1 MSSRLR
7 DTHSYETQIIDAVR
21 SVNKALGGTYGT
33 SSAIHKSE
41 FNQYEVQLIDAIKG
55 IGRTLSGSGLSGVG
69 GGASSEELQAL
80 SRRVTKL
87 EQESFFRLVNGNVTL
102 KAEYSNLWVPGWLA
116 AGGVGTTGT
125 GGVSYLRQLE
135 DVYHDDYGILR
146 ANGDPVENGDVL
158 VYSSVGSTWV
168 AAANSASGT
177 VTNYGD
183 ITTQRIATVGTVD
196 IYNSVKWGSAGQTA
210 NTFQLT
216 VNGTT
221 KTVCLEGYSTG
232 GGGGAYTL
240 GTQTAAA
247 AAKGTMLGVNA
258 ISNDLSSTGS
268 ESSLIKWDSTNS
280 AWHFLGNI
288 YSDGWIA
295 AGGTGTPGGGGSGI
309 DLAAM
314 WASLTNSVADAY
326 ASTKINI
333 AHIPSLTVSMI
344 TDWANV
350 YTLRT
355 PVSTT
360 AANGVLLGV
369 DALSN
374 ASSSVSGSDS
384 TRIEWDSTNTAW
396 RVRGN
401 LYADGWIAAGGIG
414 SGGGGG
420 GATSLSGLTDVND
433 NLSPAAKNVLWYDST
448 NSIWDAHALTLSDI
462 SNVSLSYLADGQY
475 LAWDDTNQR
484 WKNASPLLRTLLDV
498 DVTPSSAYD
507 GYVLTYQHNGMK
519 FVLTPGGGG
528 GGASVSYTDLTG
540 SAGTVKIGTISVG
553 STDYDVYTYPSS
565 GSLPIASASTL
576 GGIKVGSGLSI
587 NSTTGVL
594 SVTGGGGGGSTVS
607 VTQVLTSGTKI
618 ATITVDN
625 VDTDLYAPSGGG
637 GGGGGYIGTTAVQS
651 SSQAQDLT
659 GILSIKA
666 TSSNTSKMVWD
677 SSNSAWHFLGNVYA
691 DGWIAAGGLGS
702 DYPGTVGFV
711 QLTQY
716 QYNNLGT
723 YDPST
728 IYYVTSPGSS
738 AKVYLGSIQLSN

>member
-1 MSSRLR
+1 MSFKLR
-7 DTHSYETQIIDAVR
+7 DTHSYEVQIIDAVR

-55 IGRTLSGSGLSGVG
+55 IGRTLSGNGLSLAG
-69 GGASSEELQAL
+69 GGSLEGLQDLAK
-80 SRRVTKL
+80 RVTQL
-87 EQESFFRLVNGNVTL
+87 ERESFFRLVNGNVTL
-102 KAEYSNLWVPGWLA
+102 KEAYSNLWVPGWLA
-116 AGGVGTTGT
+116 AGGVGTSGGG

-268 ESSLIKWDSTNS
+268 ESSLIEWDSTNS

-295 AGGTGTPGGGGSGI
+295 AGGTGTPGGGGGGI

-333 AHIPSLTVSMI
+333 AHIPNLTVSMI

-462 SNVSLSYLADGQY
+462 SNVSLSSLVDGQY
-475 LAWDDTNQR
+475 LAWDATNQR
-484 WKNASPLLRTLLDV
+484 WGNASPLLRTLLDV

-507 GYVLTYQHNGMK
+507 GYVLTYQNSGMK

-528 GGASVSYTDLTG
+528 GAAVSYTDLTG

-553 STDYDVYTYPSS
+553 STDYDVYTYPSG
-565 GSLPIASASTL
+565 GSYTLPIASSSTL

-637 GGGGGYIGTTAVQS
+637 GGGTGYIGTTEVQS
-651 SSQAQDLT
+651 SSAAQALT
-659 GILSIKA
+659 GILSINA
-666 TSSNTSKMVWD
+666 TSSSSSTSRIVWE
-677 SSNSAWHFLGNVYA
+677 SGNNAWHFYGNLYA
-691 DGWIAAGGLGS
+691 DGFVAAGGVGS
-702 DYPGTVGFV
+702 DSLVKFV
-711 QLTQY
+711 QCTQT
-716 QYNNLGT
+716 QYNNLST
-723 YDPST
+723 KDSST
-728 IYYVTSPGSS
+728 IYYVTGTTT
-738 AKVYLGSIQLSN
+738 KVYLGSIQLSN